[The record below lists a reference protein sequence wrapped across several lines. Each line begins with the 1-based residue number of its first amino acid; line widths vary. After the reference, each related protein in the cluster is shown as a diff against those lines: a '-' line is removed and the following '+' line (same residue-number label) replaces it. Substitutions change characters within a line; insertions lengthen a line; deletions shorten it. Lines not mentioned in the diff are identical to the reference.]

1 MSLLVGLI
9 SFAALAVV
17 VPVIARIRQQ
27 RNAIV
32 TIIAAA
38 LVIHVAGTIAGALLV
53 AELDYWQSAALYWFA
68 TVILI
73 YAYGTCYRSLS
84 IQMLVAIAGNA
95 SHAIEVR
102 SLYSVHFRRFVQ
114 DRVDAL
120 VEGGR
125 AEFRGDQL
133 AITQAGRSDAALI
146 LRARRVFGLTESR
159 LYFGKQGPDRDWVT
173 EFRDD
178 A

>member
-9 SFAALAVV
+9 SFAVLAVV

-38 LVIHVAGTIAGALLV
+38 LIIHVAGTIAGALLL

-84 IQMLVAIAGNA
+84 VQMLVVVSRNV
-95 SHAIEVR
+95 SHAVDMQ
-102 SLYSVHFRRFVQ
+102 SLYDRHFRGFVA
-114 DRVDAL
+114 DRIDAL

-125 AEFRGDQL
+125 AEFREGRFV
-133 AITQAGRSDAALI
+133 ITQTGRLDAALI
-146 LRARRVFGLTESR
+146 LRARRVFGLSESR
-159 LYFGKQGPDRDWVT
+159 LYFSKTGPNEWVQ
-173 EFRDD
+173 ESHDK

>member
-9 SFAALAVV
+9 SFAVLAVV
-17 VPVIARIRQQ
+17 VPVIARIHQQ

-38 LVIHVAGTIAGALLV
+38 LVIHVAGTIAGAMLLT
-53 AELDYWQSAALYWFA
+53 ELDYWQNAAPYWFA

-84 IQMLVAIAGNA
+84 VQMLAAVSRNA
-95 SHAIEVR
+95 SHAIDVQ
-102 SLYSVHFRRFVQ
+102 SLYDTHFRRFVQ
-114 DRVDAL
+114 DRIDAL

-125 AEFRGDQL
+125 AEFREGRFV
-133 AITQAGRSDAALI
+133 ITQAGRSDAALI
-146 LRARRVFGLTESR
+146 LSARRVFGLKESR
-159 LYFGKQGPDRDWVT
+159 LYFAKTGPDRDWMT
-173 EFRDD
+173 ESRGE